1 MEAAVIAESAMAIA
15 QPTDIAH
22 APSSALPA
30 VDLLQCVA
38 LLAGLGGRAQA
49 IVGELAG
56 MAGSVACA
64 EGRTCIDAGS
74 QLMFSL
80 LARGG
85 RNLRVLT
92 RTGASVGG
100 VTPWLRVHQGASRRV
115 ERIHAETYVGE
126 PAAAWQRA
134 IAAAQLVGGEDRL
147 RRDQATLGPRGRIYS
162 VAWSL
167 DQGAP
172 YAAVSWQLDRAAAP
186 GDMLAACGV
195 GAAWP
200 VASELFKQLLGH
212 PLLARGPWS
221 IQRMLHT
228 DAPRVRIGTTCWA
241 RTIEDVGKRRR
252 LAALVYQLGGDA
264 RFAEGIYKLIESSG
278 PHHLGS
284 RIGRAVEIEL
294 VEDQLVEMEFYLC
307 VP

>member
-1 MEAAVIAESAMAIA
+1 MEAAVITDSSMAVAALASSARA
-15 QPTDIAH
+15 PT
-22 APSSALPA
+22 SALPA
-30 VDLLQCVA
+30 ADLLQCVA
-38 LLAGLGGRAQA
+38 LLAGLGGQAQA
-49 IVGELAG
+49 VVGELAG

-85 RNLRVLT
+85 RNLRVLA
-92 RTGASVGG
+92 RTCASAGG

-115 ERIHAETYVGE
+115 ERIRAETYVGE

-134 IAAAQLVGGEDRL
+134 VVAARLVGGEDRL
-147 RRDQATLGPRGRIYS
+147 RRYQATLGPRGRIYS
-162 VAWSL
+162 VAWSP
-167 DQGAP
+167 DPAAP
-172 YAAVSWQLDRAAAP
+172 HAAVSWQLDRTAAP
-186 GDMLAACGV
+186 GDMLAACGL

-200 VASELFKQLLGH
+200 VASELFELLFGH
-212 PLLARGPWS
+212 PLRARGPWS
-221 IQRMLHT
+221 VQRLLHT
-228 DAPRVRIGTTCWA
+228 DEQRVRIGTTSWA
-241 RTIEDVGKRRR
+241 RMIEDVDKRRR
-252 LAALVYQLGGDA
+252 LAALVYRLGGDA
-264 RFAEGIYKLIESSG
+264 RFAEGIYKLIDSSG